1 MSAYL
6 RTYETQT
13 LKEAVGALRLSP
25 ILRSDLRTY
34 ETQALKVAV
43 GALRRSPILGRT
55 LRQNI
60 YFQAAFTSSLRPYSA

>member
-25 ILRSDLRTY
+25 ILNSAYLRTY
-34 ETQALKVAV
+34 ETQALKYETQALKEAVV
-43 GALRRSPILGRT
+43 GALRR
-55 LRQNI
+55 
-60 YFQAAFTSSLRPYSA
+60 QAS